1 MKVKILGVLAAAFAA
16 LIMFRSFTAQA
27 SSLER
32 WDLTKEYTIESN
44 SVRYHAYLTKDKKES
59 WIYKAELLDTKKVLN
74 IQFPK
79 RIEGVPVTC
88 LGETNEYFG
97 TRDLS
102 KDDSYHNIFDK
113 YIEPWHDYDERPSSE
128 VMNVRT
134 IVIPDSVD
142 EVGLAAFACIG
153 SLQYIHLPQNLTSLS
168 SYMFYGCY
176 NLERIEFPPK
186 VKTPDSSVFLF
197 CDGLK
202 GLMEE
207 VEFRREGMTIL
218 CQGDLLINESEKT
231 LIQVMPAAKSI
242 TIPANVKGIEPAAFT
257 NSSLQKIKVAK
268 KNRYFAVHK
277 RCLYNKKNGKLVLA
291 FGKGETLRLSKKV
304 KKIGK
309 DTMITKYKLKK
320 VVISRKIK
328 RASGWKKPLIANNKK
343 IKIYYR
349 GKRIR

>member
-1 MKVKILGVLAAAFAA
+1 M
-16 LIMFRSFTAQA
+16 Q
-27 SSLER
+27 
-32 WDLTKEYTIESN
+32 
-44 SVRYHAYLTKDKKES
+44 
-59 WIYKAELLDTKKVLN
+59 
-74 IQFPK
+74 
-79 RIEGVPVTC
+79 GVPVTC
-88 LGETNEYFG
+88 LGVTYELYDQIAPLMNTWGYYYNLFYEG
-97 TRDLS
+97 W
-102 KDDSYHNIFDK
+102 
-113 YIEPWHDYDERPSSE
+113 EPHYDYGKRPSPLIT
-128 VMNVRT
+128 NVRS
-134 IVIPDSVD
+134 VVLPDTVK
-142 EVGLAAFACIG
+142 EMGKAAFACIG

-328 RASGWKKPLIANNKK
+328 RASGWKSH
-343 IKIYYR
+343 
-349 GKRIR
+349 